1 MDPARCSD
9 IREKINYRLDTQ
21 ETRIN
26 KHSERLDLIENGYNR
41 LDERLSNLIEKL
53 ESLNVTLKWFMGMI
67 LGGIVGFFFY
77 AIQSGLLGRWLNASK
92 KNVISYK
99 QV

>member
-1 MDPARCSD
+1 
-9 IREKINYRLDTQ
+9 KINYRLDTQ

-77 AIQSGLLGRWLNASK
+77 AIQSGLLGR
-92 KNVISYK
+92 
-99 QV
+99 